1 MDEMSPPRGG
11 DLSDA
16 SALSLAVRRLRTG
29 DTPSPPGLGAPPMR
43 SPPSE
48 LVPGGLG
55 VLGRAHALHAATAGN
70 GHLEPACV
78 LSPRPTPGGISIR
91 LGGKGNKVD
100 PKACPPPVK
109 LSEQSAPAAVQ
120 RI

>member
-1 MDEMSPPRGG
+1 
-11 DLSDA
+11 
-16 SALSLAVRRLRTG
+16 
-29 DTPSPPGLGAPPMR
+29 MR

-91 LGGKGNKVD
+91 LGSRLGGKGNKVD